1 MADTPLPP
9 EGKWDQV
16 RDLFHEALELGPD
29 ARESF
34 LARIADP
41 ALASEVRSLLAAHE
55 ESSAFLATPVSPAF
69 GRTPSPGDRIG
80 RYRIGEEIGRG
91 GMGVVYRATREEEG
105 FVQQVAIKLIDGA
118 VVSQEVL
125 KRFRSERQILALL
138 DHPNIARLIDG
149 GTTTDGSP
157 YLVMEYV
164 SGRPLLAYCD
174 DRRLGI
180 EARLAVFLT
189 ICDAVQFAHQRLV
202 VHRDLKSDNILV
214 TEEGSPRLLDFGI
227 AKLLSPEEGVAVG
240 TLTLPMNRMLT
251 PDYASPEQ
259 IRGEP
264 ATVAADIYS
273 LGVVLY
279 ELLAGSR
286 PLHFTTRSP
295 EEILRVAMQEEPA
308 LPSTV
313 ASRSPE
319 AADRRGDTTRQLRR
333 RLSGDLDYV
342 ILKALEKD
350 PKRRYGSVDQLAQ
363 DIRRHLA
370 GLPVLARGR
379 SATYLLSRFVRR
391 HRAAVV
397 TVGLVVLSLVAGLV
411 ATTWQAQVASR
422 ERDRANRRFDEV
434 RSLAH
439 AVVFDLHDA
448 IATLPG
454 STKARELLVQ
464 HALRYLDSLSKEAR
478 SDRSLQHELAI
489 AYSKIGDV
497 QGRPMYPNLGQSTEA
512 LASYDK
518 AMALLRDLSR
528 AEPESTSVTHDLF
541 VVSQRRSDLLWVMG
555 KRDGA
560 IRESEDTRQAILG
573 LLAKDP
579 HARVYQGDLCV
590 TYGRLVNMKRAMSD
604 TTGAIRDCT
613 KYLALVESLFHAEPT
628 NADCRR
634 GTLIASTLMA
644 QLRAS
649 VGERDSALVFYER
662 AESLAREA
670 AAASANNTD
679 ALRDLSIVYG
689 EHGLFLAAG
698 GLVDSGLAVHEL
710 GMKISE
716 QLSASDPS
724 NAVVAAD
731 VAAGHYEIGSMLMGG
746 KRYEEAERRFSEAF
760 ERYKRLVAADTS
772 MAENR
777 EFMAQSSR
785 AAGEACRAL
794 SRQARTPGER
804 SRWRTRALT
813 WLGQSRDLFRA
824 LARSGALMAD
834 DATSPQEVDDLIA
847 ELETKD

>member
-1 MADTPLPP
+1 MADLPLPP

-16 RDLFHEALELGPD
+16 RDLFHEALERPRD
-29 ARESF
+29 TWEAF
-34 LARIADP
+34 LAQIADP
-41 ALASEVRSLLAAHE
+41 ALAAEVRSLLAAHE
-55 ESSAFLATPVSPAF
+55 QSSDFLAAPVSSAFA
-69 GRTPSPGDRIG
+69 RTPAPGDRIG
-80 RYRIGEEIGRG
+80 RYRIDEEIGRG
-91 GMGVVYRATREEEG
+91 GMGVVYRATREDEG
-105 FVQQVAIKLIDGA
+105 FVQQVAIKLIDAA
-118 VVSQEVL
+118 VVSQEIL
-125 KRFRSERQILALL
+125 KRFRAERQILALL
-138 DHPNIARLIDG
+138 DHANIARLIDG

-174 DRRLGI
+174 ERRLGV
-180 EARLAVFLT
+180 EQRLAVFLV
-189 ICDAVQFAHQRLV
+189 ICDAVQFAHQHLV

-227 AKLLSPEEGVAVG
+227 AKLLSPDEGVAVG

-273 LGVVLY
+273 LGVILY

-286 PLHFTTRSP
+286 PLHFSTRSP
-295 EEILRVAMQEEPA
+295 EEILRVATQEEPA

-313 ASRSPE
+313 AARSPE

-333 RLSGDLDYV
+333 RLAGDLDFV
-342 ILKALEKD
+342 ILKSLEKD

-379 SATYLLSRFVRR
+379 STTYLLSRFVRR

-397 TVGLVVLSLVAGLV
+397 TVSLVVASLVAGLV

-422 ERDRANRRFDEV
+422 ERDRANRRFEEV

-448 IATLPG
+448 IANLPG
-454 STKARELLVQ
+454 STKAREMLVE
-464 HALRYLDSLSKEAR
+464 HALRYLDSLSREAK
-478 SDRSLQHELAI
+478 SDHSLQHELAI

-497 QGRPMYPNLGQSTEA
+497 QGRPMYPNLGKSDDA

-518 AMALLRDLSR
+518 AMSLLRDLGR
-528 AEPESTSVTHDLF
+528 AQPESTSVTHDLF

-555 KRDGA
+555 KRDDA
-560 IRESEDTRQAILG
+560 IRESEGTRQAINA

-579 HARVYQGDLCV
+579 QAQLFKNDLCV
-590 TYGRLVNMKRAMSD
+590 TYGRLVNMKQAMNDSL
-604 TTGAIRDCT
+604 GAIHDCT
-613 KYLALVESLFHAEPT
+613 KYLALVESLFHSAPT
-628 NADCRR
+628 DAGYRR
-634 GTLIASTLMA
+634 GTLIANTKMA
-644 QLRAS
+644 QLKAS
-649 VGERDSALVFYER
+649 VGERDSALAFYER

-670 AAASANNTD
+670 AAAQTDNTD

-698 GLVDSGLAVHEL
+698 GDLDSGLAVYGHGER
-710 GMKISE
+710 ISE
-716 QLSASDPS
+716 KLAASDPD
-724 NAVVAAD
+724 NRVVEAD
-731 VAAGHYEIGSMLMGG
+731 VAASHYEIGSMLMEG
-746 KRYEEAERRFSEAF
+746 KRYDEAQKRFSEAF
-760 ERYKRLVAADTS
+760 ERYRRLVAIDS
-772 MAENR
+772 SNAENR

-785 AAGEACRAL
+785 AAGEACGALCRRAR
-794 SRQARTPGER
+794 SAAER
-804 SRWRTRALT
+804 SRWKTRALT
-813 WLGQSRDLFRA
+813 WLGQSRDLYRE
-824 LARSGALMAD
+824 LARAGALMGND
-834 DATSPQEVDDLIA
+834 VSSPQEVEALIA
-847 ELETKD
+847 GLRNVD